1 MQITHIS
8 GTQPNIE
15 HENVAQSENLTSSV
29 QSVQPAGNVKD
40 NTSESGKSGVSEGNT
55 EGKQCCNNA
64 ISAVNAEASVS
75 EDAGSRVMAFLD
87 QCEDDAQADA
97 EDVAKAAAAKRTAMW
112 KSALPD
118 SLLNPPADNPLFL
131 HGESI
136 VMIRG
141 TLVALKG
148 RAKVGKSQ
156 FYGYLTAALLKDG
169 VPVGDS
175 GLRAAC
181 AGLKV
186 LIIDTEMT
194 QAQGVAKVQRGFRAA
209 GVPIPDAPSS
219 DRVTIL
225 FVKSRPPKEIIAIT
239 EAAIADLQPD
249 LVVIDGIVQLFPSFN
264 DEEEANNALNWLK
277 GLTLGE
283 CEPCVIAVLHTNLSD
298 KDTSAGAKMRGHL
311 GTQLELSA
319 DTIISVSKKDRI
331 FTAEIPDGRRPEDCK
346 ISWEIDNEHG
356 MYIPARD
363 PSDTGREKDLLD
375 HFEEIRNCMIQL
387 AQEEKPTTQAA
398 IIRLYKHQTDY
409 GKTAAYNHFKACKD
423 AGLIVLGIDNNYS
436 TPQREDQVCSG
447 K

>member
-1 MQITHIS
+1 MQKNNFS

-15 HENVAQSENLTSSV
+15 QENVAQSENLTSPA
-29 QSVQPAGNVKD
+29 QSVQAAENVQESALQRLEAAIAQGNNAVNNAVVISKEKSTPVQGIPS
-40 NTSESGKSGVSEGNT
+40 TSESTKADWR
-55 EGKQCCNNA
+55 K
-64 ISAVNAEASVS
+64 
-75 EDAGSRVMAFLD
+75 FLP
-87 QCEDDAQADA
+87 
-97 EDVAKAAAAKRTAMW
+97 R
-112 KSALPD
+112 
-118 SLLNPPADNPLFL
+118 SLANPVPDNPLFL

-169 VPVGDS
+169 QPVGDG

-194 QAQGVAKVQRGFRAA
+194 EEQGVTKVKRGFNTA
-209 GVPIPDAPSS
+209 GVPVPDAPYS
-219 DRVTIL
+219 DRLNIL
-225 FVKSRPPKEIIAIT
+225 FVKSRPPKDIIAIT

-249 LVVIDGIVQLFPSFN
+249 LIIIDGVVQLFPSFN
-264 DEEEANNALNWLK
+264 DEEEANAAMNWLK

-283 CEPCVIAVLHTNLSD
+283 SKPCVIAVLHTNLSD

-346 ISWEIDNEHG
+346 ISWTIDNEHG
-356 MYIPARD
+356 MYLPTTETQAQGVDKKLSAI
-363 PSDTGREKDLLD
+363 
-375 HFEEIRNCMIQL
+375 FEDIHACMIQL
-387 AQEEKPTTQAA
+387 ALAGEKTNKKN
-398 IIRLYKHQTDY
+398 IVDLYTKNTPYKDSS
-409 GKTAAYNHFKACKD
+409 AYDHIVKCAK
-423 AGLIVLGIDNNYS
+423 AGLIVFDPLTSTYS
-436 TPQREDQVCSG
+436 TPPSKEELIS
-447 K
+447 KEK

>member
-8 GTQPNIE
+8 GTQPNDGR
-15 HENVAQSENLTSSV
+15 ENVRQSENLTLSAP
-29 QSVQPAGNVKD
+29 SVQPTENVK
-40 NTSESGKSGVSEGNT
+40 NNALESGKPGVSEGIIT
-55 EGKQCCNNA
+55 GERCCNAANN
-64 ISAVNAEASVS
+64 SVKDEAPVT

-97 EDVAKAAAAKRTAMW
+97 EDAAKADAAKRTAMW
-112 KSALPD
+112 QACRPE
-118 SLLNPPADNPLFL
+118 SLLNPPKDNPLFL

-156 FYGYLTAALLKDG
+156 FYGYLTAAMLKDG
-169 VPVGDS
+169 VPVGGS
-175 GLRAAC
+175 GICAAC
-181 AGLKV
+181 AGLKI

-194 QAQGVAKVQRGFRAA
+194 EEQGVAKVQRGFRAA

-283 CEPCVIAVLHTNLSD
+283 GKPCVIAVLHTNLSD
-298 KDTSAGAKMRGHL
+298 KDNSAGAKMRGHL

-319 DTIISVSKKDRI
+319 DTIISVSKKDRV

-363 PSDTGREKDLLD
+363 PSDTGMEKDLLD
-375 HFEEIRNCMIQL
+375 HFEEIHNCMTQL
-387 AQEEKPTTQAA
+387 AQEGEPATQAA
-398 IIRLYKHQTDY
+398 IIRLYKDQTGY
-409 GKTAAYNHFKACKD
+409 GKTAAYDHFKACKR
-423 AGLIVLGIDNNYS
+423 ARLIVLGIGNTYS
-436 TPQREDQVCSG
+436 APQREDQVCSG

>member
-1 MQITHIS
+1 MQKNNNS
-8 GTQPNIE
+8 GTQPSDE
-15 HENVAQSENLTSSV
+15 QENVRQSENLTSAA
-29 QSVQPAGNVKD
+29 QSVQPAENVRESALQRLQAAITQGNNAGGNAVEHGEDISKEKSPD
-40 NTSESGKSGVSEGNT
+40 QGAPSTSESTK
-55 EGKQCCNNA
+55 A
-64 ISAVNAEASVS
+64 
-75 EDAGSRVMAFLD
+75 DWRDFLP
-87 QCEDDAQADA
+87 
-97 EDVAKAAAAKRTAMW
+97 R
-112 KSALPD
+112 
-118 SLLNPPADNPLFL
+118 SLANPVPDNPLFL

-156 FYGYLTAALLKDG
+156 FYGYLTAAILKDG
-169 VPVGDS
+169 SPVGGS
-175 GLRAAC
+175 GLCAAC
-181 AGLKV
+181 AGLKI

-194 QAQGVAKVQRGFRAA
+194 EEQGVAKVQRGFRAA
-209 GVPIPDAPSS
+209 GVPVPDAQCS

-249 LVVIDGIVQLFPSFN
+249 LIVIDGVVQLFPSFN

-283 CEPCVIAVLHTNLSD
+283 GKPCVIAVLHTNLSD

-346 ISWEIDNEHG
+346 ISWTIDNERG
-356 MYIPARD
+356 MYIPATEPQAQGAD
-363 PSDTGREKDLLD
+363 KKLSAI
-375 HFEEIRNCMIQL
+375 FEDIRACMLQL
-387 AQEEKPTTQAA
+387 ALAGEKTNKKNIVGLYTKNTT
-398 IIRLYKHQTDY
+398 YKESS
-409 GKTAAYNHFKACKD
+409 AYDHIVRCAK
-423 AGLIVLGIDNNYS
+423 AGLIVFDPLTSTYS
-436 TPQREDQVCSG
+436 TPPSKEELIS
-447 K
+447 KEK